1 MMMTMTT
8 LTMMFTPLSSVVVD
22 IVCYDIVV
30 DDDDDND
37 NTNDDDV

>member
-1 MMMTMTT
+1 MMMKMTT

-22 IVCYDIVV
+22 IVCYDSVV
-30 DDDDDND
+30 DEDDDNE